1 MATWKLY
8 VENYGKIE
16 KAELEVAPLTLFVG
30 DNNSGKSYLL
40 SLLWGIQNIGARRLF
55 ADLDK
60 MESEDVQIVSDW
72 IKQQLSKAREGVTC
86 KASVTEISEQ
96 LERLINICLNQ
107 KKDELLKW
115 IFNSE
120 DVKIGKLYVTLLC
133 EDTDEFTFKY
143 ENVNEEGNGL
153 FQMITKHGEYG
164 IRTDWSDSD
173 EKKSFSFLMIAI
185 CATLLGISFMANRRE
200 PTVYLPAA
208 RTGFMLSK
216 DVINKVGRDNTFN
229 LSEEGEEEIT
239 PFTRPI
245 NAFLDVMSEL
255 SLEKKGQAKNI
266 ALASGIENEMAK
278 GNVDISSLPSKEVQ
292 YVPKGK
298 NKGMPL
304 RVVSAVVSELSPL
317 ILILKHKQF
326 IKTLYY
332 EEPEMCLHPKLQ
344 QSMGKL
350 LCRLINIQI
359 GVVATTHSDI
369 ILQHINNMIK
379 LSTTENRE
387 EICAEF
393 GYGDMDLLS
402 PDKVRVYQLE
412 ETNNGTTKVTELPC
426 GRYGFEI
433 PTFNDALDDIMEV
446 AYTIQG

>member
-1 MATWKLY
+1 
-8 VENYGKIE
+8 
-16 KAELEVAPLTLFVG
+16 
-30 DNNSGKSYLL
+30 
-40 SLLWGIQNIGARRLF
+40 
-55 ADLDK
+55 
-60 MESEDVQIVSDW
+60 
-72 IKQQLSKAREGVTC
+72 
-86 KASVTEISEQ
+86 
-96 LERLINICLNQ
+96 
-107 KKDELLKW
+107 
-115 IFNSE
+115 
-120 DVKIGKLYVTLLC
+120 
-133 EDTDEFTFKY
+133 
-143 ENVNEEGNGL
+143 
-153 FQMITKHGEYG
+153 
-164 IRTDWSDSD
+164 
-173 EKKSFSFLMIAI
+173 
-185 CATLLGISFMANRRE
+185 
-200 PTVYLPAA
+200 
-208 RTGFMLSK
+208 
-216 DVINKVGRDNTFN
+216 
-229 LSEEGEEEIT
+229 
-239 PFTRPI
+239 
-245 NAFLDVMSEL
+245 
-255 SLEKKGQAKNI
+255 
-266 ALASGIENEMAK
+266 MAK

-350 LCRLINIQI
+350 LCRLINSQI

-412 ETNNGTTKVTELPC
+412 ETDNGTTKVTELPC